1 MKQYKIMRY
10 IIFAIIGFIILG
22 TGLVL
27 IKLLPD
33 ADGILKTLP
42 YICVGLGSG
51 LLGGNL
57 GTAIKNRSALKNP
70 QIAKKVEIEEK
81 DERNR
86 SISDRAKA
94 KAYDLMI
101 YAYSSILLAF
111 ALMGVELHVVLTLVA
126 VYLFIV
132 STNAYYLIKYHKEM

>member
-1 MKQYKIMRY
+1 MKQYKIVRY
-10 IIFAIIGFIILG
+10 IVFAIIGFVILG

-33 ADGILKTLP
+33 AGGILKTLP

-57 GTAIKNRSALKNP
+57 GTAIKNHVALKNP
-70 QIAKKVEIEEK
+70 QIAKQVEIEEK

-86 SISDRAKA
+86 AISDRAKA

-101 YAYSSILLAF
+101 YTYSAVLLAF
-111 ALMGVELHVVLTLVA
+111 ALMGVELYVVLTLVA

-132 STNAYYLIKYHKEM
+132 SANAYYLNKYHREM